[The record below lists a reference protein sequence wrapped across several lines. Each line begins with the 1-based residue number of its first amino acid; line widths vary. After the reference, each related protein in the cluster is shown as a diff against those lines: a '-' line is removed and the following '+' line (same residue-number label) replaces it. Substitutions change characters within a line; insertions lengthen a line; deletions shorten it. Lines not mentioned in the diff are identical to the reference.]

1 MPITS
6 AAAQTSMS
14 VLDSRPLELDGL
26 VELTPRRF
34 TDERGFFSEVWRE
47 DTFAAAGVRAHFVQ
61 DNLSLSKRKGV
72 IRGLHYQSPPAAQAK
87 LVRVSRGAI
96 FDVAV
101 DIRSGSATYGRWA
114 GVILSAE
121 KWNQL
126 FIPEGFAHGFA
137 TLEDDTEVSYKVTAH
152 YSPDHDRAIRFDD
165 PDIGIDWPLDAEPL
179 LSPKDAAA
187 PLLRDSNTGF

>member
-1 MPITS
+1 
-6 AAAQTSMS
+6 MS

-26 VELTPRRF
+26 VELTPHRF
-34 TDERGFFSEVWRE
+34 ADERGFFSEVWRE
-47 DTFAAAGVRAHFVQ
+47 DAFAAAGVHAHFVQ

-101 DIRSGSATYGRWA
+101 DIRPGSATYGRWA

-137 TLEDDTEVSYKVTAH
+137 TLEDDTEVSYKVTAP